1 MKETK
6 TGQLY
11 RVAAFCAALSFLFG
25 IWAFWVQNNY
35 VEHRFAQVGTIDRF
49 IEGMTADYA
58 AARVPFY
65 DLTALYGLGI
75 LFPFLAAF
83 ATVCLLSCSR
93 QKTRRTACL
102 VLGVGFLSYAGIAMA
117 MKGITTALMM
127 YFEAESGGEELLWQ
141 ALLRMAEHNF
151 FELIFIALF
160 ALSLIITGYTQKY
173 RPLAVS
179 MGAICIYRLISV
191 NAWLITAP
199 FNGFEGESMQV
210 YLHGILFFLTLGTA
224 FASAVLVS
232 MSDPEELS
240 GEVKK

>member
-11 RVAAFCAALSFLFG
+11 RIAALCAALSFLFG
-25 IWAFWVQNNY
+25 IWAFWVQNSY
-35 VEHRFAQVGTIDRF
+35 VEHRFEQVETIDRF
-49 IEGMTADYA
+49 IEGMATDYA
-58 AARVPFY
+58 TARLPFY
-65 DLTALYGLGI
+65 DLTALYGLGV
-75 LFPFLAAF
+75 LFPFLATF
-83 ATVCLLSCSR
+83 ATVCLLSRSR
-93 QKTRRTACL
+93 QKTRRVACL
-102 VLGVGFLSYAGIAMA
+102 ILSVGFFSYAGIAMM

-141 ALLRMAEHNF
+141 TLLKMTEHNF

-160 ALSLIITGYTQKY
+160 ALSLMITGYTQKY

-179 MGAICIYRLISV
+179 MGAICIYRLISA
-191 NAWLITAP
+191 NAWLLTAP
-199 FNGFEGESMQV
+199 FNGFEGEGMQV

-232 MSDPEELS
+232 MSDPEEA
-240 GEVKK
+240 KK